1 MEGVSGWG
9 LVANGVN
16 LVVSALGTLSHPP
29 SPPQGREEWLEIEL
43 SNPSDQG
50 SNQPCLGSETV
61 IKTLKG

>member
-16 LVVSALGTLSHPP
+16 LVVSALELSVTPP
-29 SPPQGREEWLEIEL
+29 SPPQGRGVGDWAQT
-43 SNPSDQG
+43 PVTKDH
-50 SNQPCLGSETV
+50 QPCLGSETV